1 MFCAFNEVMQNDYS
15 HWLWQQFFGD
25 DRGIIWASVDSY
37 ELMMFYQLK
46 PYTGFFQCVHG
57 LTLVEAEPQ
66 LVNSYALHC

>member
-1 MFCAFNEVMQNDYS
+1 MHLTKLCRMTIVTGYGNNFSVMT
-15 HWLWQQFFGD
+15 G
-25 DRGIIWASVDSY
+25 GIIWASVDSY

-57 LTLVEAEPQ
+57 LTLVEAEPL